1 MFKIIKA
8 GIVNM
13 IKRKLNT
20 KRDTCELVK
29 DTTKSVVSGLNYKGN
44 KTLRKIAMV
53 GMVTSFGLFAIS
65 YID

>member
-1 MFKIIKA
+1 
-8 GIVNM
+8 M